1 MKIICVGRNYTDHIK
16 ELENNKPKDP
26 VLFLKPDSSII
37 LKNKPF
43 FIPDFSQNIHYEL
56 ELIIKISRLG
66 KHIQEKFS
74 HKYYDFIGLGIDF
87 TARDLQSD
95 LKSKGLPW
103 EKSKAF
109 DGSCFISKWI
119 NKSEFNDVN
128 NLNFKLNKND
138 KTVQKTNS
146 KLMLW
151 KIDELISYIS
161 TFFTL
166 KIGDVIFTGT
176 PAGVGNVSIGDNLEG
191 FIEDNKIFNLNIK

>member
-16 ELENNKPKDP
+16 ELENNKPKEP

-37 LKNKPF
+37 LNNKPF

-87 TARDLQSD
+87 TARDLQYD

-128 NLNFKLNKND
+128 NLNFNLNKNG

-176 PAGVGNVSIGDNLEG
+176 PAGVGKVSIGDNLEG

>member
-37 LKNKPF
+37 LNNKPF

-119 NKSEFNDVN
+119 NKSDFNDVN
-128 NLNFKLNKND
+128 NLNFNLNKNG

-176 PAGVGNVSIGDNLEG
+176 PAGVGKVSIGDNLEG
-191 FIEDNKIFNLNIK
+191 FIEENKIFNLNIK

>member
-37 LKNKPF
+37 LNNKPF

-87 TARDLQSD
+87 TARDLQTD

-128 NLNFKLNKND
+128 NLNFNLNKNG

-176 PAGVGNVSIGDNLEG
+176 PAGVGKVSIGDNLEG

>member
-16 ELENNKPKDP
+16 ELDNNKPKDP

-37 LKNKPF
+37 LNNKPF
-43 FIPDFSQNIHYEL
+43 YIPDFSQNIHYEL

-95 LKSKGLPW
+95 LKNKGLPW

-119 NKSEFNDVN
+119 NKSEFNDIN
-128 NLNFKLNKND
+128 NLNFNLDKNG

-146 KLMLW
+146 KMMLW

-176 PAGVGNVSIGDNLEG
+176 PAGVGKVSIGDNLEG
-191 FIEDNKIFNLNIK
+191 FIEENKIFNLNIK

>member
-37 LKNKPF
+37 LNNKPF
-43 FIPDFSQNIHYEL
+43 FIPDFSKNIHYEL

-95 LKSKGLPW
+95 LKNKGLPW

-128 NLNFKLNKND
+128 NLNFNLNKNG

-176 PAGVGNVSIGDNLEG
+176 PAGVGKVSIGDNLEG

>member
-16 ELENNKPKDP
+16 ELENNKPKEP

-37 LKNKPF
+37 LNNKPF

-128 NLNFKLNKND
+128 NLNFNLNKNG

-176 PAGVGNVSIGDNLEG
+176 PAGVGKVSIGDNLQG

>member
-16 ELENNKPKDP
+16 ELENNKPKEP

-37 LKNKPF
+37 LNNKPF
-43 FIPDFSQNIHYEL
+43 FIPDFSKNIHYEL

-128 NLNFKLNKND
+128 NLNFNLDING

>member
-16 ELENNKPKDP
+16 ELENNKPKEP

-37 LKNKPF
+37 LNNKPF
-43 FIPDFSQNIHYEL
+43 FIPNFSQNIHYEL

-66 KHIQEKFS
+66 KHIEEKFS

-128 NLNFKLNKND
+128 NLNFNLNKNG

-176 PAGVGNVSIGDNLEG
+176 PAGVGKVSIGDNLEG

>member
-37 LKNKPF
+37 LNNKPF

-87 TARDLQSD
+87 TARDLQTN

-119 NKSEFNDVN
+119 NKSDFNDIN
-128 NLNFKLNKND
+128 NLNFNLDKNG

-176 PAGVGNVSIGDNLEG
+176 PAGVGKVSIGDNLEG

>member
-16 ELENNKPKDP
+16 ELENNKPKEP

-37 LKNKPF
+37 LNNKPF
-43 FIPDFSQNIHYEL
+43 FIPDFSKNIHYEL

-95 LKSKGLPW
+95 LKNKGLPW

-128 NLNFKLNKND
+128 NLNFKLNKNGN
-138 KTVQKTNS
+138 TVQKTNS

-176 PAGVGNVSIGDNLEG
+176 PAGVGKVLIGDNLEG

>member
-87 TARDLQSD
+87 TARDLQTD

-109 DGSCFISKWI
+109 DGSCFTSKWI
-119 NKSEFNDVN
+119 NKSEFNDIN
-128 NLNFKLNKND
+128 NLNFNLDKNG

-176 PAGVGNVSIGDNLEG
+176 PAGVGKVSIGDNLEG

>member
-16 ELENNKPKDP
+16 ELENNKPKEP

-37 LKNKPF
+37 LNKKPF

-56 ELIIKISRLG
+56 ELTIKISRLG

-128 NLNFKLNKND
+128 NLNFNLNKNG

-176 PAGVGNVSIGDNLEG
+176 PAGVGKVSIGDNLEG

>member
-16 ELENNKPKDP
+16 ELDNNKPKDP

-37 LKNKPF
+37 LNNKPF

-56 ELIIKISRLG
+56 ELTIKISRLG

-128 NLNFKLNKND
+128 NLNFNLNKNG

-176 PAGVGNVSIGDNLEG
+176 PAGVGKVSIGDNLEG

>member
-16 ELENNKPKDP
+16 ELENNKPKEP

-37 LKNKPF
+37 LNNKPF

-128 NLNFKLNKND
+128 NLNFNLNKNG

-166 KIGDVIFTGT
+166 KIGDVIFSGT
-176 PAGVGNVSIGDNLEG
+176 PAGVGKVSIGDNLEG

>member
-16 ELENNKPKDP
+16 ELENNKPKEP

-37 LKNKPF
+37 LNNKPF

-128 NLNFKLNKND
+128 NLNFNLNKNG

-166 KIGDVIFTGT
+166 KIGDIIFTGT
-176 PAGVGNVSIGDNLEG
+176 PAGVGKVSIGDNLEG

>member
-16 ELENNKPKDP
+16 ELENNKPKEP

-37 LKNKPF
+37 LNNKPF

-128 NLNFKLNKND
+128 NLNFKLNKNGN
-138 KTVQKTNS
+138 TVQKTNS

>member
-16 ELENNKPKDP
+16 ELENNKPKEP

-37 LKNKPF
+37 LNNKPF
-43 FIPDFSQNIHYEL
+43 FVPDFSQNIHYEL

-128 NLNFKLNKND
+128 NLNFNLNKNG

>member
-16 ELENNKPKDP
+16 ELENNKPKEP

-37 LKNKPF
+37 LNNKPF

-128 NLNFKLNKND
+128 NLNFKLNKNG

-176 PAGVGNVSIGDNLEG
+176 PAGVGKVLIGDNLEG

>member
-37 LKNKPF
+37 LNNKPF

-87 TARDLQSD
+87 TARDLQTN

-119 NKSEFNDVN
+119 NKSDFNDIN
-128 NLNFKLNKND
+128 NLNFNLDKNG

-176 PAGVGNVSIGDNLEG
+176 PAGVGKVSIGDNLEG
-191 FIEDNKIFNLNIK
+191 FIEGNKIFNLNIK

>member
-66 KHIQEKFS
+66 KYIQEKFS

-87 TARDLQSD
+87 TARDLQTD

-109 DGSCFISKWI
+109 DGSCFTSKWI
-119 NKSEFNDVN
+119 NKSEFNDIN
-128 NLNFKLNKND
+128 NLNFNLDKNG

-176 PAGVGNVSIGDNLEG
+176 PAGVGKVSIGDNLEG
-191 FIEDNKIFNLNIK
+191 FIEKNKIFNLNIK

>member
-16 ELENNKPKDP
+16 ELDNNKPKDP

-37 LKNKPF
+37 LNNKPF
-43 FIPDFSQNIHYEL
+43 YIPDFSQNIHYEL

-95 LKSKGLPW
+95 LKNKGLPW

-119 NKSEFNDVN
+119 NKSEFNDIN
-128 NLNFKLNKND
+128 NLNFNLDKNG

-146 KLMLW
+146 KMMLS

-166 KIGDVIFTGT
+166 KSGDVIFTGT
-176 PAGVGNVSIGDNLEG
+176 PAGVGKVSIGDNLEG
-191 FIEDNKIFNLNIK
+191 FIEENKIFNLNIK

>member
-1 MKIICVGRNYTDHIK
+1 MKIICVGRNYTDHIR
-16 ELENNKPKDP
+16 ELENNKPKEP

-37 LKNKPF
+37 LNSKPF

-128 NLNFKLNKND
+128 NLNFKLNKNG

>member
-16 ELENNKPKDP
+16 ELENNKPKEP

-37 LKNKPF
+37 LNNKPF
-43 FIPDFSQNIHYEL
+43 FIPDFSQNNHYEL

-128 NLNFKLNKND
+128 NLNFNLNKNG

-176 PAGVGNVSIGDNLEG
+176 PAGVGKVSIGDNLEG

>member
-16 ELENNKPKDP
+16 ELENNKPKEP

-37 LKNKPF
+37 LNNKPF

-128 NLNFKLNKND
+128 NLNFNLNKNG

-176 PAGVGNVSIGDNLEG
+176 PAGVGKVSIGDNLEG
-191 FIEDNKIFNLNIK
+191 FIEDNKFFNLNIK

>member
-37 LKNKPF
+37 LNNKPF

-119 NKSEFNDVN
+119 NKSEFNDVK
-128 NLNFKLNKND
+128 NLNFNLKKNG

-176 PAGVGNVSIGDNLEG
+176 PAGVGKVSIGDNLEG